1 MNMTHVLYAL
11 FGLSILSLVLIMVES
26 RVYRLVIYAGVF
38 SLIISLVYLV
48 LGSPDVA
55 MAEAAIGAFAIIF
68 FIVVSEKFYGKK
80 FRTVAAE
87 GGSGNKDYKRA
98 PIGTYVLAALFL
110 GGVGFM
116 FVRFLPTGDAV
127 VHELGYQLRDAYL
140 YRFQDEIGGQNPIAA
155 ILMSYRIY
163 DTLFEALLLVLA
175 VTAVTQLSVFPEG
188 GFKTGQDAV
197 IKKDKIIFYSIRII
211 SPLVLLFGVYL
222 IINGHI
228 SAGGGFQGGVA
239 VAAFFICRYMI
250 HSIYDLDVKKILR
263 MEEIV
268 FMVLTIVAVVI
279 VFVGADFFV
288 PDTELGRTIFQNV
301 YLILANGL
309 VGLKVACG
317 FFIIFYRYV
326 AVERRN
332 SEERT

>member
-1 MNMTHVLYAL
+1 
-11 FGLSILSLVLIMVES
+11 
-26 RVYRLVIYAGVF
+26 
-38 SLIISLVYLV
+38 
-48 LGSPDVA
+48 
-55 MAEAAIGAFAIIF
+55 
-68 FIVVSEKFYGKK
+68 
-80 FRTVAAE
+80 
-87 GGSGNKDYKRA
+87 
-98 PIGTYVLAALFL
+98 
-110 GGVGFM
+110 
-116 FVRFLPTGDAV
+116 V